1 MAKCTYCGRKSAF
14 CGVKEVKGYQ
24 ILEVCID
31 CEEEI
36 IDLQEQSKVDVQK
49 NKKGV
54 NAECE

>member
-31 CEEEI
+31 CEEELL
-36 IDLQEQSKVDVQK
+36 DLQEQSKDDELK
-49 NKKGV
+49 KKGANV
-54 NAECE
+54 KCK